1 MHQQIEKIPSSARSA
16 SRVSFR
22 EITFNDLEA
31 ILELLCEGFPR
42 RTSQYWQEALARLTE
57 RPLVAGFPRYGYL
70 LEAEG
75 QPQGVLLLLTA
86 VVDSTVR
93 SNLSSWYVR
102 QPYRGFATQLVQ
114 LATRTRGATYLDLTP
129 APKVLPIVKAL
140 GFKPYSNGT
149 LLFTPRLLLSGNA
162 GARIVGPCN
171 EDDCDGF
178 ILEDR
183 EGRMQALYRIKT
195 LKRLVPAARFVFGDP
210 KRLCAAGVAVARAL
224 LKRGIP
230 LAMVDAPLGFEPPPG
245 IVLMPEREIRYS
257 KHGEPPAV
265 GDLRESEI
273 ALFGP

>member
-1 MHQQIEKIPSSARSA
+1 MHQQIKKIPSSARSA
-16 SRVSFR
+16 NRVNLR
-22 EITFNDLEA
+22 EITFGDLHA
-31 ILELLCEGFPR
+31 VLELLCEGFPR
-42 RTSQYWQEALARLTE
+42 RTTDYWQKALDRLTD
-57 RPLVAGFPRYGYL
+57 RPVVAGFPRYGYL
-70 LEAEG
+70 LEADG

-86 VVDSTVR
+86 VIDSAIR

-102 QPYRGFATQLVQ
+102 QPYRGLATQLVQ

-149 LLFTPRLLLSGNA
+149 LLFTPRLLLAGSP
-162 GARIVGPCN
+162 GARIVGACE
-171 EDDCDGF
+171 EDGCDGF
-178 ILEDR
+178 ILEDEQGQMR
-183 EGRMQALYRIKT
+183 ALYRIKT
-195 LKRLVPAARFVFGDP
+195 LKRMIPAARFVFGDP
-210 KRLCAAGVAVARAL
+210 RRLCAAGGTIARLL

-230 LAMVDAPLGFEPPPG
+230 LAMVDAPLGLQPPPG
-245 IVLMPEREIRYS
+245 IILMPQREVRYS